1 MHVRTTTV
9 TVLLAAAM
17 LTACGSSDDTNAKTK
32 TSPSAAKPTAS
43 ESTAETSPETDE
55 PYSFGTPMDW
65 GNDAGSLTGTTTV
78 LGYEQPISSV
88 GSAAEET
95 GEKGYVWGA
104 LEVKVCTDKGKLLV
118 TNTDMTLAY
127 KDGARVEASSSTWD
141 DFPKPEF
148 PIETE
153 VRAGDCVRGKTVFPV
168 PSDQRPEK
176 AMYAPGGAS
185 EMIAEWTVP
194 AKD

>member
-1 MHVRTTTV
+1 MHVRTTAV
-9 TVLLAAAM
+9 AMLLAAAT
-17 LTACGSSDDTNAKTK
+17 LTACGSSNGTDDTKAKA
-32 TSPSAAKPTAS
+32 SPSTAKPTAS
-43 ESTAETSPETDE
+43 KTTTEASPEPDE
-55 PYSFGTPMDW
+55 PFAFGTPMDW

-78 LGYEQPISSV
+78 LSYEQPISSV

-104 LEVKVCTDKGKLLV
+104 LEVKVCTEKGKLLV

-127 KDGARVEASSSTWD
+127 KDGARVEASGSTWD

-148 PIETE
+148 PFEAE

-168 PSDQRPEK
+168 PGDQRPEK
-176 AMYAPGGAS
+176 VMYAPNGDTKTL
-185 EMIAEWTVP
+185 AEWTVP
-194 AKD
+194 KK